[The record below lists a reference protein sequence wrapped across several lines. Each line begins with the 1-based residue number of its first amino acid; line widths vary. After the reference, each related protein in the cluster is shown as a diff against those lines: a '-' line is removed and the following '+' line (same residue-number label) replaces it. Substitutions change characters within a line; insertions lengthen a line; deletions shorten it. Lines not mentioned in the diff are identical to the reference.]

1 MSAPKIIMMPV
12 THIRP
17 NKRNAKTHSKK
28 QIAQLA
34 DSISRF
40 GWTGPIVVDEH
51 NLILAGHARFSAAQ
65 KLGFLEVPVIVVTHL
80 SEAEKRA
87 LALADNKIAANAG
100 FDRKVLVEE
109 LGELS
114 KLLPEL
120 NLDLSITGFVPAE
133 LDMLLADFCQPALD
147 TGGPKS
153 PQQDNAARTCLVG
166 DLWLLGDNR
175 LLCGDATRD
184 ADVSRLMNGE
194 LAAAIFADPP
204 YNLQIR
210 TTLGRGRT
218 KYREF
223 ARASGEMTPA
233 QFTDF
238 LQACMRH
245 AAQHSRPGSL
255 HFICMDW
262 RHLEEMLAAGKD
274 VYGGLKNLVVWVK
287 SNPGQGSL
295 YRSQHELICVFKNG
309 DAPHQNNV
317 QLGKYGRNRSN
328 VWQYAGANTFRAGR
342 LQDLSVHPTVKPVD
356 LVADAIKDCTRQG
369 EIVLDPFIGSGT
381 TFLAA
386 NRTGRRAFGLEIDPA
401 YVDVAIRR
409 WQDATKRDAIL
420 ASTGQTFDELTA
432 LRKPNTQRE
441 AAS

>member
-1 MSAPKIIMMPV
+1 MSAPKINMMPV
-12 THIRP
+12 AQIRL
-17 NKRNAKTHSKK
+17 NKRNANTHAKK
-28 QIAQLA
+28 QINQLA
-34 DSISRF
+34 DSISRL
-40 GWTGPIVVDEH
+40 GWTGLIVVDEH
-51 NLILAGHARFSAAQ
+51 SCIIAGHARLLAAK
-65 KLGFLEVPVIVVTHL
+65 KLGLSEVPVLIKDHL
-80 SEAEKRA
+80 SDAEKRA

-100 FDRKVLVEE
+100 FDRKVLVQE

-120 NLDLSITGFVPAE
+120 NLDLSITGFAPAE
-133 LDMLLADFCQPALD
+133 LDILLSDFLQPSSNEE
-147 TGGPKS
+147 GSKS
-153 PQQDNAARTCLVG
+153 KFSDSTSNVCVVG

-175 LLCGDATRD
+175 LLCGDATLE
-184 ADVSRLMNGE
+184 ADVSRLMGKE
-194 LAAAIFADPP
+194 LAAALFGDPP
-204 YNLQIR
+204 YNVVLR
-210 TTLGRGRT
+210 DTLGRGRV

-223 ARASGEMTPA
+223 ACASGEKTPA
-233 QFTDF
+233 QFTHF
-238 LQACMRH
+238 LQTFMRH
-245 AAQHSRPGSL
+245 AAHYSRPGSL

-262 RHLEEMLAAGKD
+262 RHIEEVIVAGKAI
-274 VYGGLKNLVVWVK
+274 YGSLKNLVVWVK

-309 DAPHQNNV
+309 DAPHQNNI
-317 QLGKYGRNRSN
+317 QLGRYGRNRSN

-342 LQDLSVHPTVKPVD
+342 LQDLSVHPTVKPID

-369 EIVLDPFIGSGT
+369 EIVLDPFMGSGT
-381 TFLAA
+381 TILAA

-432 LRKPNTQRE
+432 LRNQSPQR
-441 AAS
+441 ATAS